1 MLKGREHD
9 SEQKNGHRLRRGKS
23 PSVLAAAPPV
33 PRMMPFLRP
42 APRKYWSVFTAG
54 LQNTFVYRWNFLLRS
69 LFGLIPLAGTV
80 FIWQALFEA
89 RGETI
94 RGYDFGQMI
103 YYFLVVLLVD
113 NLVTP
118 TDDEWQI
125 AAEIRDGQINNFLS
139 KPVDHLAYRASLFL
153 SSRLLYTAVTLP
165 AIALVFFWFRGFITL
180 PSDPLTWPIFLVSL
194 AMAAALQF
202 FIAYALA
209 MLAFWILEISTIV
222 FILYSFEYYL
232 SGRLFP
238 LNVMP
243 DWLQEVL
250 RWLPFTYELYFP
262 VAVITEK
269 VQGPE
274 LWSGLAIQA
283 GWTVLA
289 FLGARGMWRRGLR
302 RYESVGG

>member
-1 MLKGREHD
+1 M
-9 SEQKNGHRLRRGKS
+9 
-23 PSVLAAAPPV
+23 PV
-33 PRMMPFLRP
+33 AFRP
-42 APRKYWSVFTAG
+42 APRKYAAVFAAG

-69 LFGLIPLAGTV
+69 LFALVPLAGTI
-80 FIWQALFEA
+80 FIWRALFES
-89 RGETI
+89 RGEEI

-125 AAEIRDGQINNFLS
+125 AGEIRDGQINNFLAR
-139 KPVDHLAYRASLFL
+139 PVDYLAYRFSLFA

-165 AIALVFFWFRGFITL
+165 VIVAVFVGFRHVIVL
-180 PSDPLTWPIFLVSL
+180 PSDPLTWPVFLVSL
-194 AMAAALQF
+194 TLAALLQF
-202 FIAYALA
+202 FLAYALA
-209 MLAFWILEISTIV
+209 MLAFWILEVSTVV

-243 DWLQEVL
+243 DWLQDIL

-262 VAVITEK
+262 VAVLTEK
-269 VQGPE
+269 VRGAE

-283 GWTVLA
+283 GWVVVA
-289 FLGARGMWRRGLR
+289 YLGARLMWRRGLR

>member
-1 MLKGREHD
+1 MTAFFRRIPLKYG
-9 SEQKNGHRLRRGKS
+9 
-23 PSVLAAAPPV
+23 
-33 PRMMPFLRP
+33 
-42 APRKYWSVFTAG
+42 SVFAAG

-69 LFGLIPLAGTV
+69 LFGLVPLAGTV
-80 FIWQALFEA
+80 FIWRALFES
-89 RGETI
+89 RGEEI

-125 AAEIRDGQINNFLS
+125 ASEIRDGQINNFLS
-139 KPVDHLAYRASLFL
+139 KPVDYLAYRASLFL
-153 SSRLLYTAVTLP
+153 SSRLLFTAVTLP
-165 AIALVFFWFRGFITL
+165 VIALVFFWFRQFISL
-180 PSDPLTWPIFLVSL
+180 PQDPWTWPVFLVSL
-194 AMAAALQF
+194 AMAAAIQF
-202 FIAYALA
+202 LIAYALA

-262 VAVITEK
+262 VAVVTEK
-269 VQGPE
+269 VKGAE
-274 LWSGLAIQA
+274 LWSGLFIQA
-283 GWTVLA
+283 GWTLA
-289 FLGARGMWRRGLR
+289 AYLWARFMWRKGLR

>member
-1 MLKGREHD
+1 MLKGRVHD
-9 SEQKNGHRLRRGKS
+9 SEQKNGHRPACEAHPLFLPAGGRR
-23 PSVLAAAPPV
+23 
-33 PRMMPFLRP
+33 PRMMAGLRR
-42 APRKYWSVFTAG
+42 APRKYASVFTAG

-69 LFGLIPLAGTV
+69 LFGLVPLAGTI
-80 FIWQALFEA
+80 FIWRALFES
-89 RGETI
+89 RGEEI
-94 RGYDFGQMI
+94 RGYDYGQMV

-139 KPVDHLAYRASLFL
+139 KPVDYLAYRASLFL

-165 AIALVFFWFRGFITL
+165 PILAVFAWFHDFITL
-180 PSDPLTWPIFLVSL
+180 PEDPLTWPLFLVSL
-194 AMAAALQF
+194 LMAAAIQF
-202 FIAYALA
+202 LLAYALA

-243 DWLQEVL
+243 DWMQEVL

-262 VAVITEK
+262 VAVVMEK
-269 VQGPE
+269 VRGAE

-283 GWTVLA
+283 GWVGLSYLA
-289 FLGARGMWRRGLR
+289 ARFMWKRGLR